1 LQRSREIAAA
11 IGWLILRNKEK
22 ISLTGKVLDSSNFNL
37 PVFGRLRKFMPG
49 ENSLMVIIASMI
61 GLAAGLAN
69 IVFRTATEFVRE
81 MIFVP
86 GEALVNQGGWY
97 LLILPL
103 IPMTGMVMLIPLSLL
118 FPGKVNGY
126 GFTKFLK
133 KVNLEG
139 GVIKF
144 RNVIIKIV
152 STALTIGTGGSAGVE
167 GPIAQVGGALGSQV
181 GQFFRVSGV
190 RMKVYVAAG
199 CAGGVGAMFNAPI
212 AGVFFAAEIVL
223 LGTYEISSFSALVIS
238 SAMATVVSR
247 AYYGES
253 PAFPIPDYHL
263 INPLVEIPLYVLMG
277 IIIGIIAVMH
287 IRIFYAIRDRFVEL
301 KLHAQLK
308 PILGAFMVGSLGLL
322 FPQVMGD
329 GYHYIEK
336 VLDGHGLVSVM
347 LALVMMKI
355 IATAITLGSGG
366 AGGVFA
372 PALFVGAVI
381 GGAFGGI
388 AHHLLPTMT
397 ANPGAYAAVGIG
409 AFLAASTHAP
419 VTAIFLLFEMTGNYL
434 IIIPIMLTSIIG
446 TVVASKLNHD
456 SIDTV
461 DFSREGIDIHEGME
475 MAIMKS
481 IKVGAVVSE
490 DVDFISEKA
499 NVNQLL
505 AIFRMAEHGFYFPV
519 IDETGR
525 MTGIISMQDVKWILH
540 DENQRLEAL
549 VGDVCSRKVL
559 VLTPDENLYSAM
571 SLFDLKG
578 IEEIPV
584 VESTDNRWVVGMLR
598 RRDVIARYNREL
610 LNRGIS
616 ERKSAVKY

>member
-1 LQRSREIAAA
+1 M
-11 IGWLILRNKEK
+11 
-22 ISLTGKVLDSSNFNL
+22 DSSGFNESI
-37 PVFGRLRKFMPG
+37 FGRFKKLLPG
-49 ENSLMVIIASMI
+49 ENSLMVLIASAI
-61 GLAAGLAN
+61 GLSAGLAN
-69 IVFRTATEFVRE
+69 IVFRTVTDFVHE
-81 MIFVP
+81 TIFVP
-86 GEALVNQGGWY
+86 GEALAYQGGWHIF
-97 LLILPL
+97 LLPL
-103 IPMTGMVMLIPLSLL
+103 IPMVGMVLLIPLSLM

-139 GVIKF
+139 GIIKF
-144 RNVIIKIV
+144 RNVFIKIL

-212 AGVFFAAEIVL
+212 AGVFFASEIVL
-223 LGTYEISSFSALVIS
+223 LGTYEMKSFSALVIS

-263 INPLVEIPLYVLMG
+263 VNPLVEIPLYILLG

-287 IRIFYAIRDRFVEL
+287 IRIFYAIRDRFADL
-301 KLHAQLK
+301 KLHPQIK
-308 PILGAFMVGSLGLL
+308 PIFGAFLVGSMAIF
-322 FPQVMGD
+322 FPQIMGD

-336 VLDGHGLVSVM
+336 VLSGHGLVSVM
-347 LALVMMKI
+347 MALVLMKI
-355 IATAITLGSGG
+355 LATAITLGSGG

-372 PALFVGAVI
+372 PALFIGAVI
-381 GGAFGGI
+381 GGAFGGV
-388 AHHLLPTMT
+388 AHELMPTLT

-409 AFLAASTHAP
+409 AFLAAATHAP

-434 IIIPIMLTSIIG
+434 IIIPIMLSSVIG

-490 DVDFISEKA
+490 DVDFISENA
-499 NVNQLL
+499 NIDQLL
-505 AIFRMAEHGFYFPV
+505 AIFRMAEHSFYFPV

-540 DENQRLEAL
+540 DETQRMEAL
-549 VGDVCSRKVL
+549 VGNVCSRKVL
-559 VLTPDENLYSAM
+559 VLTPDDNLYSAIN
-571 SLFDLKG
+571 LFDLKG

-584 VESTDNRWVVGMLR
+584 VEATDNRWVVGMLR
-598 RRDVIARYNREL
+598 RRDVLAKYNREVL
-610 LNRGIS
+610 SRGIG
-616 ERKSAVKY
+616 EKKSPV